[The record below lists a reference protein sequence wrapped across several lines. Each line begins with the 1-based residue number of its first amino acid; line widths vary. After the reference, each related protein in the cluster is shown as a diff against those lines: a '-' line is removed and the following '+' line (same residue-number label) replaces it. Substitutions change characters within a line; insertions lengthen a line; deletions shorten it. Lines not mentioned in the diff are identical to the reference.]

1 MEQHKGS
8 KHGDYLVELATY
20 PGPVKVLHDL
30 DVGHLAVLSPGHSQE
45 AEGHRVPQHFTS
57 EEREDTTHE
66 RAVAG
71 QSEKRKNVH
80 NCSISVSPN
89 AIIRSFK
96 HREHIPGYQRT
107 DGSKILWCV
116 RKSCFYIHH
125 IGCAIIS
132 TDLTLPC

>member
-1 MEQHKGS
+1 MK
-8 KHGDYLVELATY
+8 LRTY
-20 PGPVKVLHDL
+20 PGLVKVLHDL

-57 EEREDTTHE
+57 EEREKGTNHG
-66 RAVAG
+66 RAMAG
-71 QSEKRKNVH
+71 QSEKRKKVH
-80 NCSISVSPN
+80 NCSISVSQN

-96 HREHIPGYQRT
+96 DQEHIPGYQRT
-107 DGSKILWCV
+107 DSSKILWCV
-116 RKSCFYIHH
+116 LKSCFYIHR